1 MKKVIKLTESDLVR
15 IVRRVIKEQAFSLG
29 GLESMPDTGYDAVDS
44 SPQSICKESK
54 RTSELVLELF
64 SKLRGVSG
72 QPNPLDKTIQSWIQR
87 LNNSIKGLG
96 TSNDLTKV
104 FTEIKTQQQMGSVL
118 NAYNKKFGKPLY
130 EDLSGETTVSW
141 DNIWKLTQKF
151 GKGFN
156 IAVCKTY
163 SGNLTT

>member
-1 MKKVIKLTESDLVR
+1 MKKVIRLTETDLVR
-15 IVRRVIKEQAFSLG
+15 IVKRVISEQLALG

-44 SPQSICKESK
+44 SPQKICQETKK
-54 RTSELVLELF
+54 TSDLVLELF

-72 QPNPLDKTIQSWIQR
+72 QPNPADKTIQSWILR
-87 LNNSIKGLG
+87 LNNSIKGIG
-96 TSNDLTKV
+96 TSDDLNKV
-104 FTEIKTQQQMGSVL
+104 FNEIKTQQQLGSVL

-141 DNIWKLTQKF
+141 DTIWKLSQKF

-156 IAVCKTY
+156 ISACKTVKQQMA
-163 SGNLTT
+163 